1 MNMGNNSRF
10 FQNLEC
16 EYFPCHQG
24 IRKEEFNCLFCY
36 CPLYMLGKQCG
47 GNCTYTEKGVKSCRD
62 CTFPHQ
68 KGNYEQVIAR
78 LDEIRAAMRTMDGEK
93 R

>member
-1 MNMGNNSRF
+1 MGNNSRF

-78 LDEIRAAMRTMDGEK
+78 FDEIRAAMRTMDGEK